1 MSLVC
6 SVIFIHHAFNANI
19 LDKDYA
25 FSDGEILMVDNAVRT
40 HFEPYE
46 RHFKEIGFNENTI
59 KKYLQC
65 TNIQTVTVPVPAK
78 FLRAS
83 NVPTG
88 LLNEMIAYLNSE
100 ERNHHNF
107 SELLLF
113 SCLSIFAACK
123 GFITLLTNGVLSV
136 SGKVRNIVNMK
147 LAHPWKL
154 KDICDCLYI
163 SESLL
168 KKKLKQ
174 EQTTFSQILLDARM
188 QHAKNLIRVEGSVNK
203 IAEQCGY
210 ASTSY
215 FIYAFRKHFG
225 NSPKRVLR
233 SIVVKGTRV

>member
-1 MSLVC
+1 
-6 SVIFIHHAFNANI
+6 
-19 LDKDYA
+19 
-25 FSDGEILMVDNAVRT
+25 
-40 HFEPYE
+40 YE

-225 NSPKRVLR
+225 NSPKRVSKEYRCQRHTGMNTCNTMNALA
-233 SIVVKGTRV
+233 I

>member
-1 MSLVC
+1 MRHLKLKQGVCGMTSLNY
-6 SVIFIHHAFNANI
+6 SYSNNIWQNDRDHLLAFTLN
-19 LDKDYA
+19 
-25 FSDGEILMVDNAVRT
+25 VRT

-65 TNIQTVTVPVPAK
+65 TNIQTVTMPVPAK

-168 KKKLKQ
+168 KKKLKRDSRQ
-174 EQTTFSQILLDARM
+174 
-188 QHAKNLIRVEGSVNK
+188 N
-203 IAEQCGY
+203 
-210 ASTSY
+210 
-215 FIYAFRKHFG
+215 
-225 NSPKRVLR
+225 
-233 SIVVKGTRV
+233 

>member
-65 TNIQTVTVPVPAK
+65 TNIQTVTMPVPAK

-113 SCLSIFAACK
+113 SCIYEVCIKEKCRKYLDIFDTGIWYGC
-123 GFITLLTNGVLSV
+123 
-136 SGKVRNIVNMK
+136 
-147 LAHPWKL
+147 
-154 KDICDCLYI
+154 ICC
-163 SESLL
+163 S
-168 KKKLKQ
+168 
-174 EQTTFSQILLDARM
+174 
-188 QHAKNLIRVEGSVNK
+188 
-203 IAEQCGY
+203 CG
-210 ASTSY
+210 
-215 FIYAFRKHFG
+215 R
-225 NSPKRVLR
+225 
-233 SIVVKGTRV
+233 

>member
-1 MSLVC
+1 MSG
-6 SVIFIHHAFNANI
+6 I
-19 LDKDYA
+19 L
-25 FSDGEILMVDNAVRT
+25 
-40 HFEPYE
+40 
-46 RHFKEIGFNENTI
+46 KEIGFTENTI

-107 SELLLF
+107 PELLLF

-147 LAHPWKL
+147 PAHPWKL

-225 NSPKRVLR
+225 NSPKRVSKEYRCQSHTGMNTGNTMNALA
-233 SIVVKGTRV
+233 I